1 MDTTDIDEI
10 LCSGPSDDGTITA
23 YDGRTI
29 AYRIQLLPP
38 GRLSELKIERQA
50 YLADRGITECTPA
63 TAEIYDEE
71 LRIRICAEAVRNPE
85 TDAPLAPL
93 ETWRKTIGS
102 AVDCCIQ
109 HYMKLEA
116 LEAPTDMELAAALPE
131 LETYVK
137 KTAGSGARRSGG
149 LSITKRF

>member
-1 MDTTDIDEI
+1 MDTSDIDDI
-10 LCSGPSDDGTITA
+10 LCNGPSDDGMITA

-29 AYRIQLLPP
+29 AYRIRLLPP

-50 YLADRGITECTPA
+50 HLAERGITECTPA
-63 TAEIYDEE
+63 TA
-71 LRIRICAEAVRNPE
+71 
-85 TDAPLAPL
+85 APLAPL
-93 ETWRKTIGS
+93 ETWRKTIGA

-137 KTAGSGARRSGG
+137 KNGG
-149 LSITKRF
+149 VGCSAFWRTIDYETLLACFTTLALRPPD